1 MQNRYTGDLGDFGK
15 YGLLRALVS
24 GTQIPGTQISE
35 NQVPEEDREPPQL
48 GVVWYLTPDESK
60 SRDGRQTRYLG
71 LDEKKRR
78 QFAECDEELYLAL
91 GNIVGARTRGV
102 KAVQQSA
109 ILPEGTIYYNKPLDL
124 RGVKKGR
131 GETLQQAREQ
141 ARAEWNALAL
151 EETKDC
157 EIVFLDP
164 DNGLETTSVDAAAL
178 RGVKYAY
185 YDELK
190 SYLDREQSV
199 VVYHHLNRGSKAIRQ
214 IYQKQREIYER
225 LGRRAFAMRYHR
237 GSPRA
242 FILIPQRRSRREI
255 TDSTRRMLDGAWGR
269 HFTMV
274 G

>member
-24 GTQIPGTQISE
+24 GTPVSGTQVSGT
-35 NQVPEEDREPPQL
+35 QVSGEGQEPPQL

-78 QFAECDEELYLAL
+78 QFTECDEKLYLTL
-91 GNIVGARTRGV
+91 GDIVGAKARSV

-124 RGVKKGR
+124 RGVKKGS
-131 GETLQQAREQ
+131 GETLQQARERT
-141 ARAEWNALAL
+141 RAEWNALAL

-157 EIVFLDP
+157 EIIFLDP
-164 DNGLETTSVDAAAL
+164 DNGLETGSVDAAAL

-190 SYLDREQSV
+190 SYLGREQSV
-199 VVYHHLNRGSKAIRQ
+199 VVYHHLNRGSKALRQ

-242 FILIPQRRSRREI
+242 FILIPQSRSRKEI
-255 TDSTRRMLDGAWGR
+255 TESTRRMIAGAWGR